1 MPPKRRSFF
10 RRFLWFLPLFG
21 LLLFRFRAGDGR
33 FGFRCDRWGERGG
46 EQAGEGRWWQV
57 HFTDPEDERAGE
69 AILSLLLDRIEGAQE
84 TIDIAAF
91 EFDLPRVAEALIAAR
106 RRGVT
111 IRWVTDDVHGIL
123 ADRQAPDPL
132 FPRLQEAG
140 VAIRDD
146 GRAGLMHDK
155 FLVFDGK
162 AVWTGSLNLTRRGL
176 FRNDNNVVL
185 LDAKEVAEIFTREFT
200 ELWEGMSGP
209 ASPSTLALQ
218 RVVVE
223 GSEVFV
229 LFGPEDDVAAH
240 LAAEIETAAGT
251 IRFMAFS
258 FTHDGIGDAVLD
270 RAKGGVAVRGIF
282 EKRGAYS
289 RYSEL
294 RRFHCAGLPVR
305 IDTNP
310 GTFHHKVFLLD
321 EGTV

>member
-1 MPPKRRSFF
+1 MRSWDRDEIVIVGEGYGNALLYRGFPMIRKQRAF
-10 RRFLWFLPLFG
+10 WRRFLWFFPLFG
-21 LLLFRFRAGDGR
+21 LLLFFFRDPGR
-33 FGFRCDRWGERGG
+33 FGFRCDRSWVQRGER
-46 EQAGEGRWWQV
+46 ARAGRWWQV

-91 EFDLPRVAEALIAAR
+91 EFDLPHVAEALIAAR

-176 FRNDNNVVL
+176 FR
-185 LDAKEVAEIFTREFT
+185 
-200 ELWEGMSGP
+200 
-209 ASPSTLALQ
+209 
-218 RVVVE
+218 
-223 GSEVFV
+223 
-229 LFGPEDDVAAH
+229 
-240 LAAEIETAAGT
+240 
-251 IRFMAFS
+251 
-258 FTHDGIGDAVLD
+258 
-270 RAKGGVAVRGIF
+270 
-282 EKRGAYS
+282 
-289 RYSEL
+289 
-294 RRFHCAGLPVR
+294 
-305 IDTNP
+305 
-310 GTFHHKVFLLD
+310 
-321 EGTV
+321 